1 MLFRSDCAKIGGNAV
16 VKGNAQVYDCARVLE
31 NAVVDGDTKI
41 RGLMRVYGDSKVNEE
56 NWE

>member
-1 MLFRSDCAKIGGNAV
+1 M
-16 VKGNAQVYDCARVLE
+16 LE

>member
-1 MLFRSDCAKIGGNAV
+1 MLK
-16 VKGNAQVYDCARVLE
+16 VYDCARVFE
-31 NAVVDGDTKI
+31 NVVDGDTKI